1 MPRSYLSVHY
11 SPVKAV
17 SRLLQMI
24 SAFSSVTLFPS
35 LRTLKGNQKEM
46 IDSLSRNL
54 LKKGY
59 SNTSKTQLYTITE
72 FKFLW
77 AEYPIV
83 I

>member
-1 MPRSYLSVHY
+1 MPWSYLLVHY

-59 SNTSKTQLYTITE
+59 SNTSKTQLYMITE